1 MENLNLT
8 DEQGNIIKG
17 VTRKTKSGVGI
28 KRTRL
33 KGSVKTLSNWR
44 DYSEWGEGDKK
55 EWKRF
60 VLT

>member
-1 MENLNLT
+1 MLWPQARCVMENLNLT

-33 KGSVKTLSNWR
+33 KGSVKTR
-44 DYSEWGEGDKK
+44 
-55 EWKRF
+55 
-60 VLT
+60 